1 MANQI
6 VLRHLRSDALDNN
19 KAPQLPTPSVFDN
32 ENGIIGINYSTN
44 YEAISTL
51 NKDGK
56 IVAFGYNIAL
66 NKGSNTI
73 TSTIYEAILYAK
85 SIIINNQ
92 WVVNNKLI
100 EDTTITLNG
109 THFDGDILTTNTVV
123 VVKTAESNYT
133 AEYSVLT
140 KNISDIENKVD
151 EVTAKEVT
159 AHDVSLEEIKDGE
172 TIKLEATNVQEG
184 IGNLFQE
191 MIKNEEVTT
200 KAVKSLVT
208 TLGDSSYNTETSE
221 ITYIK
226 NESDTIL
233 QNATSF
239 SDADRKLSAQIF
251 ELKNIIQQFQDEI
264 TSLKKRISTLETR
277 TTDTDVAKALAA
289 LTQVD
294 ENVFISEEESL
305 TNQNLIID
313 SGDY

>member
-44 YEAISTL
+44 YETISTL

-66 NKGSNTI
+66 NEGSNTI

-100 EDTTITLNG
+100 EGTTITLNG
-109 THFDGDILTTNTVV
+109 TLFDGDILTTNTVV

-140 KNISDIENKVD
+140 KNISDIENK
-151 EVTAKEVT
+151 EVTAKN
-159 AHDVSLEEIKDGE
+159 VSLEEIKDGE
-172 TIKLEATNVQEG
+172 TIKLEATNVQDG

-200 KAVKSLVT
+200 KAVKSLVI
-208 TLGDSSYNTETSE
+208 TLGSSSYNTETSE
-221 ITYIK
+221 ITYVK

-233 QNATSF
+233 KNAISF
-239 SDADRKLSAQIF
+239 SDADSKLSAQII

-264 TSLKKRISTLETR
+264 TSLKERISILEKH
-277 TTDTDVAKALAA
+277 TTDPDVAKALAA